1 MNPCEPFIRRPV
13 ATSLLMLAVFII
25 GVIGYRLLPQSA
37 LPQVDYPT
45 IQITTLYPGASPDVI
60 ASSITA
66 PLERQFGQMP
76 GLEQMWSTSSGGA
89 SVVTLRFALDLKL
102 DVAEQQVQ
110 AAINAAATL
119 LPSDLPAPPVYNK
132 VNPADAPIL
141 TLAITSDTLPLPRV
155 QDLADTRIAQKLSQV
170 NGVGLVTLSGGQK
183 PAVRIQAN
191 PRALTQLGLSLDDI
205 RTAVSNQNVNQAKG
219 SFDGPLRA
227 STIDAN
233 DQLKDASEYAK
244 LVIAYKNGA
253 PIRIRDVA
261 DVVDDAENVR
271 LAAWATLERD
281 GKRVQQPGIVINVQ
295 RQPGANVIET
305 VDAIKAILP
314 QLRAALPASVELTT
328 LTDRTV
334 TIRASVRD
342 VQYELLLAVALVVM
356 VIFLFL
362 RSIPATIIP
371 SVAVPLSLVGTFA
384 VMYAVGFSV
393 NNLSLMAL
401 TIAAGFVVDD
411 AIVMIENIA
420 RRIEDG
426 EKPFTAAINGSKQIA
441 FTIISL
447 TVSLLAVLIPLLF
460 MRDVVGRLFREFA
473 ITLAIA
479 IIISAFVSLTLTPMM
494 CARLL
499 KSEHERREPR
509 WLALIGRAFDGLQAR
524 YAVALDWVLA
534 RQALTLLVAVATV
547 ALTVLLAWLVP
558 KGFFPVQDTGAIA
571 AITTAPQ
578 SVSFAAMSEKQQ
590 AVVNALMDDPAVRS
604 VSSII
609 GVDGVNTTIN
619 NGRLQIDLQP
629 LESGRPRATALI
641 ERLNERIRNVPGIS
655 VAMQPVQDLTI
666 EDRVSRTQYQFTLDS
681 TDTAALGEWTP
692 KLVERLQQL
701 PQLADVTTELQ
712 RNGLQAYVE
721 IDRDAAS
728 RMGVT
733 VAAINNALY
742 NAFGQRLI
750 STIFTQA
757 SQYRVVLEVQK
768 PVTGFGNPA
777 TGPEIIAQ
785 IYVPGTVAGVTS
797 QVPLS
802 SLARVIERP
811 AELQV
816 NKLNQFPATT
826 VSFNVTKGVSLGEA
840 VQAIEA
846 TEQALGMPASIRT
859 QFQGATLAFRAALA
873 NEVWLILAAIVTMY
887 IVLGVLYESYIH
899 PITIL
904 STLPSAGIGALLAL
918 IVSRNDLGVIAIIGI
933 VLLIGIVKKNA
944 IMMIDFALAA
954 EREEG
959 KTPHDA
965 IRQACLL
972 RLRPILMTTMAA
984 LLGALPLMLGS
995 GMGSELRHPL
1005 GWTMV
1010 GGLLVSQVLTL
1021 FTTPVIYLA
1030 FERLARRFRRDETA
1044 AVAAE

>member
-1 MNPCEPFIRRPV
+1 M
-13 ATSLLMLAVFII
+13 
-25 GVIGYRLLPQSA
+25 
-37 LPQVDYPT
+37 
-45 IQITTLYPGASPDVI
+45 
-60 ASSITA
+60 
-66 PLERQFGQMP
+66 
-76 GLEQMWSTSSGGA
+76 
-89 SVVTLRFALDLKL
+89 
-102 DVAEQQVQ
+102 
-110 AAINAAATL
+110 
-119 LPSDLPAPPVYNK
+119 
-132 VNPADAPIL
+132 
-141 TLAITSDTLPLPRV
+141 
-155 QDLADTRIAQKLSQV
+155 
-170 NGVGLVTLSGGQK
+170 
-183 PAVRIQAN
+183 RIQVN

-205 RTAVSNQNVNQAKG
+205 RTAVGNQNVNAAKG

-233 DQLKDASEYAK
+233 DQLKDASEYSK

-253 PIRIRDVA
+253 PIRIQDVA
-261 DVVDDAENVR
+261 AVVNDAENIR
-271 LAAWATLERD
+271 LAAWATLDRD
-281 GKRVQQPGIVINVQ
+281 ANPAKRIQQPGIVINVQ

-305 VDAIKAILP
+305 VNAIKAILP
-314 QLRAALPASVELTT
+314 QMQAALPASVELVTM
-328 LTDRTV
+328 TDRTT

-342 VQYELLLAVALVVM
+342 VQYELMLAVALVVM

-362 RSIPATIIP
+362 RSVSATLIP

-384 VMYAVGFSV
+384 VMYAAGFSV

-426 EKPFTAAINGSKQIA
+426 EAPFEAAINGSKQIA

-473 ITLAIA
+473 LTLAIA

-499 KSEHERREPR
+499 KPESEIHEPR
-509 WLALIGRAFDGLQAR
+509 WLAAMGRAFDRLQGR

-534 RQALTLLVAVATV
+534 RQTLTLIVATATV
-547 ALTVLLAWLVP
+547 VLTALLAWVVP
-558 KGFFPVQDTGAIA
+558 KGFFPVQDTGAISV
-571 AITTAPQ
+571 ITNAPQ
-578 SVSFAAMSEKQQ
+578 SISFTAMGERQQ
-590 AVVNALMDDPAVRS
+590 ALVQALMEDPAVRS
-604 VSSII
+604 ISSII
-609 GVDGVNTTIN
+609 GVDGVNATIN
-619 NGRLQIDLQP
+619 NGRLMIELQP
-629 LESGRPRATALI
+629 LESGRVRAAALI
-641 ERLNERIRNVPGIS
+641 DRLLDRAKNVTGIS
-655 VAMQPVQDLTI
+655 LSMQPVQDLTI
-666 EDRVSRTQYQFTLDS
+666 EDRVSKTQYQFTLDS
-681 TDTAALGEWTP
+681 TDPVALGVWTP
-692 KLVERLQQL
+692 QLVERLQQL
-701 PQLADVTTELQ
+701 PQLTDVSTELQ

-728 RMGVT
+728 RVGVT

-742 NAFGQRLI
+742 NAYGQRLI

-768 PVTGFGNPA
+768 STDGYDTKAGATDVA
-777 TGPEIIAQ
+777 STGPQIISQ
-785 IYVPGTVAGVTS
+785 LYVPGSANGVTS
-797 QVPLS
+797 QVPLAS
-802 SLARVIERP
+802 IARVIERP
-811 AELQV
+811 AELQI

-826 VSFNVTKGVSLGEA
+826 VSFNVAKNVSLGDA
-840 VQAIEA
+840 VKAIDA
-846 TEQALGMPASIRT
+846 AQTALMMPASIRT
-859 QFQGATLAFRAALA
+859 QFQGATLAFRAALQ
-873 NEVWLILAAIVTMY
+873 NQIWLILAAIVTMY

-918 IVSRNDLGVIAIIGI
+918 IISGNDLSVIAIIGI

-959 KTPHDA
+959 KTPYDA
-965 IRQACLL
+965 IRQSCLL

-984 LLGALPLMLGS
+984 LLSALPLMLGS

-1030 FERLARRFRRDETA
+1030 FDRLARRFGSREKTSHPA
-1044 AVAAE
+1044 AQTL

>member
-1 MNPCEPFIRRPV
+1 
-13 ATSLLMLAVFII
+13 MLAIFII

-45 IQITTLYPGASPDVI
+45 IQVTTLYPGASPEVI
-60 ASSITA
+60 SSSMTA

-89 SVVTLRFALDLKL
+89 SVITLRFALDLRL

-110 AAINAAATL
+110 AAINAATTL
-119 LPSDLPAPPVYNK
+119 LPTDLPAPPVYNK
-132 VNPADAPIL
+132 VNPADAPVL
-141 TLAITSDTLPLPRV
+141 TLALTSDTLPLPRV

-170 NGVGLVTLSGGQK
+170 TGVGLVTLSGGQK
-183 PAVRIQAN
+183 PAVRIQVN

-205 RTAVSNQNVNQAKG
+205 RTAVGNQNVNAAKG

-233 DQLKDASEYAK
+233 DQLKDASEYSK
-244 LVIAYKNGA
+244 LVIAYRNGA
-253 PIRIRDVA
+253 PIRIQDVA
-261 DVVDDAENVR
+261 AVVNDAENIR
-271 LAAWATLERD
+271 LAAWATLDRD
-281 GKRVQQPGIVINVQ
+281 GKRIQQPGIVISVQ

-305 VDAIKAILP
+305 VNAIKAILP
-314 QLRAALPASVELTT
+314 QMQSALPASIELVT
-328 LTDRTV
+328 LTDRTT

-342 VQYELLLAVALVVM
+342 VQYELMLAVALVVM

-362 RSIPATIIP
+362 RSVSATVIP

-384 VMYAVGFSV
+384 VMYAAGFSV

-426 EKPFTAAINGSKQIA
+426 EAPFEAAINGSKQIA

-473 ITLAIA
+473 LTLAIA
-479 IIISAFVSLTLTPMM
+479 IIISALVSLTLTPMM

-499 KSEHERREPR
+499 KPESEIHEPR
-509 WLALIGRAFDGLQAR
+509 WLAAMGRAFDRLQGR

-534 RQALTLLVAVATV
+534 RQTLTLIVATATV
-547 ALTVLLAWLVP
+547 VLTALLAWVVP
-558 KGFFPVQDTGAIA
+558 KGFFPVQDTGAISV
-571 AITTAPQ
+571 ITNAPQ
-578 SVSFAAMSEKQQ
+578 SISFTAMGERQQ
-590 AVVNALMDDPAVRS
+590 ALVQALMEDPAVRS
-604 VSSII
+604 ISSII
-609 GVDGVNTTIN
+609 GVDGVNATIN
-619 NGRLQIDLQP
+619 NGRLMIELQP
-629 LESGRPRATALI
+629 LESGRLRAAALI
-641 ERLNERIRNVPGIS
+641 DRLLDRAKNVTGIS
-655 VAMQPVQDLTI
+655 LSMQPVQDLTI
-666 EDRVSRTQYQFTLDS
+666 EDRVSKTQYQFTLDS
-681 TDTAALGEWTP
+681 TDPVALGVWTP
-692 KLVERLQQL
+692 QLVERLQQL
-701 PQLADVTTELQ
+701 PQLTDVSTELQ
-712 RNGLQAYVE
+712 RSGLQAYVE

-728 RMGVT
+728 RVGVT

-742 NAFGQRLI
+742 NAYGQRLI

-768 PVTGFGNPA
+768 A
-777 TGPEIIAQ
+777 TDAFAAPGVASSGPQIISQ
-785 IYVPGTVAGVTS
+785 LYVPGTTNGVTS
-797 QVPLS
+797 QVPLAS
-802 SLARVIERP
+802 IARVTERP
-811 AELQV
+811 AELQI

-826 VSFNVTKGVSLGEA
+826 VSFNLAKNVSLGDA
-840 VQAIEA
+840 VKAIDA
-846 TEQALGMPASIRT
+846 AQTALMMPASIRT
-859 QFQGATLAFRAALA
+859 QFQGATLAFRATLQ
-873 NEVWLILAAIVTMY
+873 NQIWLILAAIVTMY

-918 IVSRNDLGVIAIIGI
+918 IISGNDLSVIAIIGI

-959 KTPHDA
+959 KTPYDA
-965 IRQACLL
+965 IRKSCLL

-984 LLGALPLMLGS
+984 LLSALPLMLGS

-1021 FTTPVIYLA
+1021 FTTPVIYLQ
-1030 FERLARRFRRDETA
+1030 FDRLARRFGSRGQVNQA
-1044 AVAAE
+1044 AAQTP